1 MSAPEDEQDPAT
13 SESPAR
19 PRLAEVPLRPPVD
32 IDADRG
38 QITRL
43 LAEVRDGDRHAIDR
57 VFNLVYAEL
66 HTAAR
71 RQLAR
76 ARPGQTL
83 DTTMLVHEAYLKLLD
98 GAQVNWT
105 DRGHFFAVAAKAMR
119 QIIIDYARW
128 ATRKKR
134 GGGVHKISLD
144 GIDVA
149 DEERAG
155 ELVALDAALSRLE
168 TFSDR
173 LARIVELRFFA
184 GLSIDETAQAMS
196 AQPHQIK
203 REWRKA
209 RAFLFQAIQETD

>member
-1 MSAPEDEQDPAT
+1 MSGTDDPGNAG
-13 SESPAR
+13 
-19 PRLAEVPLRPPVD
+19 
-32 IDADRG
+32 G

-43 LAEVRDGDRHAIDR
+43 LASVRDGDRQAIDL

-83 DTTMLVHEAYLKLLD
+83 DTTVLVHEAYLKLVD
-98 GAQVNWT
+98 SAQANWA
-105 DRGHFFAVAAKAMR
+105 DRSHFFAVAAKAMR

-134 GGGVHKISLD
+134 GGGIHRISLD

-149 DEERAG
+149 DQERAS
-155 ELVALDAALSRLE
+155 ELVALDAALTQLE
-168 TFSDR
+168 SFSER

-184 GLSIDETAQAMS
+184 GLSVEETAEAL
-196 AQPHQIK
+196 AVQPHQIK

-209 RAFLFQAIQETD
+209 RAFLFQSIQESG

>member
-1 MSAPEDEQDPAT
+1 MSGSDNSRETDGEP
-13 SESPAR
+13 S
-19 PRLAEVPLRPPVD
+19 
-32 IDADRG
+32 G

-43 LAEVRDGDRHAIDR
+43 LASVRDGDRQAVDL

-83 DTTMLVHEAYLKLLD
+83 NTTMLVHEAYLKLVD
-98 GAQVNWT
+98 AAHANWT
-105 DRGHFFAVAAKAMR
+105 DRGHFLAVAAKAMR
-119 QIIIDYARW
+119 QIIVDYARW
-128 ATRKKR
+128 ASRKKR
-134 GGGVHKISLD
+134 GGAVQKVSLE

-149 DEERAG
+149 DEMRAT
-155 ELVALDAALSRLE
+155 ELVALDAALTELE
-168 TFSDR
+168 SFSAR

-184 GLSIDETAQAMS
+184 GLSVEETAQAL
-196 AQPHQIK
+196 AAPAHQIK

-209 RAFLFQAIQETD
+209 RAFLYRAMSSQE

>member
-1 MSAPEDEQDPAT
+1 MSAPDKSDGPNHT
-13 SESPAR
+13 DS
-19 PRLAEVPLRPPVD
+19 
-32 IDADRG
+32 G

-43 LAEVRDGDRHAIDR
+43 LASVREGDRHAIDL

-71 RQLAR
+71 RQLAKI
-76 ARPGQTL
+76 RPGQTL
-83 DTTMLVHEAYLKLLD
+83 NTTMLVHEAYLKLVD
-98 GAQVNWT
+98 SAQVNWA
-105 DRGHFFAVAAKAMR
+105 DRSHFFAVASKAMR

-128 ATRKKR
+128 ASRKKR

-155 ELVALDAALSRLE
+155 ELVALDAALTQLE
-168 TFSDR
+168 TFSAP
-173 LARIVELRFFA
+173 LARLVELRFFG
-184 GLSIDETAQAMS
+184 GLTIEQTADALRL
-196 AQPHQIK
+196 QPHQIK

-209 RAFLFQAIQETD
+209 RAFLFQAIQDQDLD

>member
-1 MSAPEDEQDPAT
+1 MAALAGDPG
-13 SESPAR
+13 
-19 PRLAEVPLRPPVD
+19 
-32 IDADRG
+32 G

-43 LAEVRDGDRHAIDR
+43 LASVRDGDRQAIDL
-57 VFNLVYAEL
+57 VFSLVYAEL
-66 HTAAR
+66 RTAAR

-76 ARPGQTL
+76 ARPG
-83 DTTMLVHEAYLKLLD
+83 DTINTTVLVHEAYLKLVD
-98 GAQVNWT
+98 SARVHWT

-119 QIIIDYARW
+119 QIIIDHARW
-128 ATRKKR
+128 TTRQKR
-134 GGGVHKISLD
+134 GGGAHKISLE

-155 ELVALDAALSRLE
+155 ELVALDAALTRLE
-168 TFSDR
+168 SFSER

-184 GLSIDETAQAMS
+184 GLSIEETAAALG

-209 RAFLFQAIQETD
+209 RAFLFQDIQDAG

>member
-1 MSAPEDEQDPAT
+1 MSGTDDPGNAG
-13 SESPAR
+13 
-19 PRLAEVPLRPPVD
+19 
-32 IDADRG
+32 G

-43 LAEVRDGDRHAIDR
+43 LASIRDGDRQAIDL

-83 DTTMLVHEAYLKLLD
+83 DTTVLVHEAYLKLVD
-98 GAQVNWT
+98 SAQANWA
-105 DRGHFFAVAAKAMR
+105 DRSHFFAVAAKAMR

-134 GGGVHKISLD
+134 GGGIHRISLD

-149 DEERAG
+149 DQERAS
-155 ELVALDAALSRLE
+155 ELVALDAALTQLE
-168 TFSDR
+168 SFSER

-184 GLSIDETAQAMS
+184 GLSVEETAEAL
-196 AQPHQIK
+196 AVQPHQIK

-209 RAFLFQAIQETD
+209 RAFLFQSIQESG

>member
-1 MSAPEDEQDPAT
+1 MSATDPHG
-13 SESPAR
+13 
-19 PRLAEVPLRPPVD
+19 
-32 IDADRG
+32 DAGG

-43 LAEVRDGDRHAIDR
+43 LASVRDGDRHAIDV
-57 VFNLVYAEL
+57 VFSLVYAEL
-66 HTAAR
+66 RTAAR

-76 ARPGQTL
+76 ARPG
-83 DTTMLVHEAYLKLLD
+83 DTINTTVLVHEAYVKLVD
-98 GAQVNWT
+98 SARAHWK

-119 QIIIDYARW
+119 QIIIDHARS
-128 ATRKKR
+128 ATRQKR
-134 GGGVHKISLD
+134 GGGVHRVSLD

-155 ELVALDAALSRLE
+155 ELVALDAALTRLE
-168 TFSDR
+168 SFSER

-184 GLSIDETAQAMS
+184 GLSIEETAEALA

-209 RAFLFQAIQETD
+209 RAFLFQDIQDG

>member
-1 MSAPEDEQDPAT
+1 MSPSDKDSGPG
-13 SESPAR
+13 S
-19 PRLAEVPLRPPVD
+19 
-32 IDADRG
+32 ADST

-43 LAEVRDGDRHAIDR
+43 LAAVRNGDQRAIDH
-57 VFNLVYAEL
+57 VFSLVYAEL

-83 DTTMLVHEAYLKLLD
+83 NTTVLVHEAYLKLVD
-98 GAQVNWT
+98 SAQADWR

-128 ATRKKR
+128 ASRKKR
-134 GGGVHKISLD
+134 GGGVQRISLD
-144 GIDVA
+144 TIDVA
-149 DEERAG
+149 DKERAG
-155 ELVALDAALSRLE
+155 ELVALDAALTSLE
-168 TFSDR
+168 SFSTH

-184 GLSIDETAQAMS
+184 GLSVEETAEAL
-196 AQPHQIK
+196 ALPPHQIK

-209 RAFLFQAIQETD
+209 RAFLFQAIQDQG

>member
-1 MSAPEDEQDPAT
+1 MSASDKPG
-13 SESPAR
+13 
-19 PRLAEVPLRPPVD
+19 
-32 IDADRG
+32 DAGG

-43 LAEVRDGDRHAIDR
+43 LASVRDGDRHAIDA

-83 DTTMLVHEAYLKLLD
+83 DTTVLVHEAYLKLVD
-98 GAQVNWT
+98 SAQANWT

-128 ATRKKR
+128 ASRKKR

-149 DEERAG
+149 DAERAS
-155 ELVALDAALSRLE
+155 ELVALDTALTQLE
-168 TFSDR
+168 SFSAR

-184 GLSIDETAQAMS
+184 GLSVEETAELLA
-196 AQPHQIK
+196 AEPHQIK

-209 RAFLFQAIQETD
+209 RAFLFQAINPS